1 MSKIEKSIDGL
12 VVRSSKANGRKI
24 GELPPS
30 PKKTKKA
37 KRSKKIEVEEAPGE
51 LSSEE
56 ITEEFLKPVEAFDF
70 DLTNKD
76 LKEELEKIKK
86 QEKAKRKLK
95 IKKKKQPG
103 KTRKVVAGIALGI
116 VLLLMG
122 GVVWVSIWGNDLI
135 ARITSGRSNLWD
147 AIGVLTQEKTP
158 PLKADV
164 NGRTNILVFG
174 TSGYDMSGNIGK
186 GSKHDGASLTD
197 SIMVVSINQETG
209 DTAMISL
216 PRDLKVRS
224 TCGTVKINAFYSCG
238 SKNKDGQ
245 AGAKALMTQVSEV
258 LGIELQYYVHINW
271 SSLINI
277 VDALGGITV
286 TLDNDINDRY
296 YTKTV
301 IKAGVPTHLDGEQ
314 ALGLARARHGTL
326 LGDWERGH
334 SQQKILMAIERKVL
348 EKAWGLAE
356 ILNMVNILGDNLRSD
371 FSLDEMKT
379 GAKLVKVMDLNEMRQ
394 VLLADGTNKIN
405 YIRNVNINEVSYVI
419 PTAGDGNYQKIQEY
433 VAKMLDNDPLKR
445 ESAKIL
451 VLNGTGETGVAGAE
465 KDKLENDGYTVSG
478 VANAPEGGEYPEMF
492 YLYVVN
498 EESYGSMKKLEN
510 YYNTTARSAGE
521 LPAGV
526 DTTDCDFVVIVG
538 ERRKESLDN

>member
-1 MSKIEKSIDGL
+1 M
-12 VVRSSKANGRKI
+12 
-24 GELPPS
+24 
-30 PKKTKKA
+30 
-37 KRSKKIEVEEAPGE
+37 
-51 LSSEE
+51 
-56 ITEEFLKPVEAFDF
+56 
-70 DLTNKD
+70 
-76 LKEELEKIKK
+76 
-86 QEKAKRKLK
+86 
-95 IKKKKQPG
+95 
-103 KTRKVVAGIALGI
+103 AGIALGI

-224 TCGTVKINAFYSCG
+224 TCGTVKINAVYSCG

-314 ALGLARARHGTL
+314 ALGLAR
-326 LGDWERGH
+326 RG
-334 SQQKILMAIERKVL
+334 MGRY
-348 EKAWGLAE
+348 W
-356 ILNMVNILGDNLRSD
+356 
-371 FSLDEMKT
+371 
-379 GAKLVKVMDLNEMRQ
+379 
-394 VLLADGTNKIN
+394 
-405 YIRNVNINEVSYVI
+405 
-419 PTAGDGNYQKIQEY
+419 
-433 VAKMLDNDPLKR
+433 
-445 ESAKIL
+445 
-451 VLNGTGETGVAGAE
+451 GTGSGGI
-465 KDKLENDGYTVSG
+465 VS
-478 VANAPEGGEYPEMF
+478 
-492 YLYVVN
+492 
-498 EESYGSMKKLEN
+498 KK
-510 YYNTTARSAGE
+510 S
-521 LPAGV
+521 
-526 DTTDCDFVVIVG
+526 
-538 ERRKESLDN
+538 